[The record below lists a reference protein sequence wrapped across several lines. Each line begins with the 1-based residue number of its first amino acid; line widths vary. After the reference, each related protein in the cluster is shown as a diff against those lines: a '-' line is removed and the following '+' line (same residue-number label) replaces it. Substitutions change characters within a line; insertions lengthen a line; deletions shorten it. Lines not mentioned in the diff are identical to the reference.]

1 MGTEDSKDLKGP
13 NIHIYIYTYRERE
26 RERGITGT
34 KGTKV
39 RQIDGQIDGGR
50 QMERNRKRRIMEHQH
65 TQIDRYI
72 SS

>member
-13 NIHIYIYTYRERE
+13 NIHIYIYIHIERERE

-39 RQIDGQIDGGR
+39 R
-50 QMERNRKRRIMEHQH
+50 
-65 TQIDRYI
+65 
-72 SS
+72 

>member
-26 RERGITGT
+26 RERERGITGT

-39 RQIDGQIDGGR
+39 R
-50 QMERNRKRRIMEHQH
+50 
-65 TQIDRYI
+65 
-72 SS
+72 